1 MSWLRRERA
10 PLSERAW
17 QAVDEAVVMAARHVL
32 AGRRVVDLDGPH
44 GWDYVGVR
52 LGTMRGGTPTPSRPG
67 VSFYVPDVT
76 LLTELRAPFALPWT
90 MIEAFERG
98 GPALESDTIEAAARE
113 VALAEDDYVFGG
125 FGAGGL
131 LEAQGSPHVPLRDW
145 ARPGHVVEDVLAAV
159 ERLDR
164 NGVPGPYALVLDSA
178 RYYAYQQ
185 AGASDA
191 GYPAGK
197 HLARM
202 IAGVHRS
209 AVVRGGAL
217 VSTRGGD
224 FILTLGG
231 DLSVGYLRHDER
243 AVQLFCVESVAF
255 QLRTPEAVCVLGR
268 AETRGPITSG
278 RAAGPRRRPRSAT
291 ARRGA

>member
-1 MSWLRRERA
+1 VSWLRRERA
-10 PLSERAW
+10 PLSEKAW
-17 QAVDEAVVMAARHVL
+17 KAVDDAVVMAARHVL
-32 AGRRVVDLDGPH
+32 AGRRVADLDGPH

-52 LGTMRGGTPTPSRPG
+52 LGTMRGGQPTPSRPG
-67 VSFYVPDVT
+67 VTYYVPDVA
-76 LLTELRAPFALPWT
+76 LLTELRAHFTLPWT
-90 MIEAFERG
+90 NVEAFERG
-98 GPALESDTIEAAARE
+98 GPALETENVEAAARE

-125 FGAGGL
+125 FADDAKGL
-131 LEAQGSPHVPLRDW
+131 LEAAGSPRLPLRDW
-145 ARPGHVVEDVLAAV
+145 ARSENVVADVLAAV

-164 NGVPGPYALVLDSA
+164 AGVPGPYALVLDPG
-178 RYYAYQQ
+178 RYYAYRQ
-185 AGASDA
+185 AGAADA
-191 GYPAGK
+191 GYPAAK

-202 IAGVHRS
+202 VAEVNRS

-231 DLSVGYLRHDER
+231 DLSVGYLRHDDQ
-243 AVQLFCVESVAF
+243 AVHLFCVESLAF

-278 RAAGPRRRPRSAT
+278 RAASPRRRAPR
-291 ARRGA
+291 RRG